1 MKKILKILFSR
12 LFFIILAVLTQLTW
26 IVILV
31 WKLNEISTY
40 VSFVMS
46 VISFIAVLIL
56 VNRRINPAYKLAWTI
71 LILSFP
77 ILGAV
82 IYFLFGKSR
91 VAKKLLREFET
102 LEQDEYMKFIKDIT
116 VMKELRAMDKHIAN
130 QSYYIEDSANWP
142 VYKGTTTTY
151 FSVGED
157 MYKEMMLKLENAE
170 KFIFMEYFIMKPGKM
185 WDSILA
191 VLEKKVKA
199 GVDVRIIYDDMGCV
213 TTLPAKYYKKLQSK
227 GIKCAAFNPFRP
239 ILSIILNNR
248 DHRKILVVDGDTSF
262 TGGMNL
268 SDEYINEVI
277 RFGHW
282 KDTGVM
288 LKGDAVWSFTLMFL
302 QMWKVITGM
311 QDDFKAY
318 APHMN
323 CKEKSQEDGFVQPY
337 CDSPLDSETVGENV
351 YMNLIT
357 KAKDYVYIFTPY
369 LIIDNEMMSALCLAS
384 RSGVDVRIVTPHIPD
399 KKTAFLLTRSYYS
412 QLIDAGVRI
421 YEYLPGFL
429 HAKSFVCDDEA
440 AIVGTINLD
449 YRSLYLHF
457 ECGVFIYKSNA
468 VMDVKHDS
476 FKTIQNSQE
485 ISREFCANQNIVI
498 RIIQN
503 ILRLLAPLF

>member
-1 MKKILKILFSR
+1 MKKILKIVFSR
-12 LFFIILAVLTQLTW
+12 LFFIILAVLTQLIW
-26 IVILV
+26 LVILV
-31 WKLNEISTY
+31 RKLYEISAY

-46 VISFIAVLIL
+46 IISFVAVLIL
-56 VNRRINPAYKLAWTI
+56 VNRRINPAYKLVWTI
-71 LILSFP
+71 IILSFP

-91 VAKKLLREFET
+91 VAKKLLREFEI
-102 LEQDEYMKFIKDIT
+102 LEQDESMKFIQDET
-116 VMKELRAMDKHIAN
+116 VMEELRTLDKHIAT
-130 QSYYIEDSANWP
+130 QSYYIENCANWP
-142 VYKGTTTTY
+142 VYKGTATTY
-151 FSVGED
+151 YSVGED
-157 MYKEMMLKLENAE
+157 MYKEMIIQLEKAE
-170 KFIFMEYFIMKPGKM
+170 KFIFMEYFIIKPGKM
-185 WDSILA
+185 WDNILPI
-191 VLEKKVKA
+191 LERKVRA

-213 TTLPAKYYKKLQSK
+213 TTLPAKYYKIIQSK

-239 ILSIILNNR
+239 LISVILNNR
-248 DHRKILVVDGDTSF
+248 DHRKILVVDGDVSF
-262 TGGMNL
+262 TGGINL
-268 SDEYINEVI
+268 SDEYINEVT

-311 QDDFKAY
+311 HDNFKDYVPHIKCKDKFQD
-318 APHMN
+318 N
-323 CKEKSQEDGFVQPY
+323 GFVQPY

-399 KKTAFLLTRSYYS
+399 KKTVFLLTRSYYS

-429 HAKSFVCDDEA
+429 HAKSFVCDDEV

-457 ECGVFIYKSNA
+457 ECGVFFYNSN
-468 VMDVKHDS
+468 VVKDIKHDS
-476 FKTIQNSQE
+476 FKTIQSSQE
-485 ISREFCANQNIVI
+485 ISREFCANQNIFI
-498 RIIQN
+498 RILQN
-503 ILRLLAPLF
+503 ILRLFAPML